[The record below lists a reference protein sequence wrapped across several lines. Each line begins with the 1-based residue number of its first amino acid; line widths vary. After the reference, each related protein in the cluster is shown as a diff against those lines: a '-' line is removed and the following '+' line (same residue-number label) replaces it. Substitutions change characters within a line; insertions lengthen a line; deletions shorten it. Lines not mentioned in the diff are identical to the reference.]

1 MIDYK
6 DQKLTRYEFW
16 TLWHIC
22 NFQILSAHLYNVASS
37 RNSIIGACKLIIGD
51 HDQTEVHGRVSL
63 TAGKVRAEK
72 GATV

>member
-1 MIDYK
+1 M
-6 DQKLTRYEFW
+6 
-16 TLWHIC
+16 
-22 NFQILSAHLYNVASS
+22 ASS